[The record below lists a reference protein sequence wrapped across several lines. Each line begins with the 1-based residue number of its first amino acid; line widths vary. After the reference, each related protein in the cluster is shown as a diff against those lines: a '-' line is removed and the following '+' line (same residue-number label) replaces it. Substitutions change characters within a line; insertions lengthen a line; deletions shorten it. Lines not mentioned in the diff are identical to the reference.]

1 MAVQE
6 IIMVVGQSPLDDK
19 YGFNAVSEMTY
30 GSFIPAKLA
39 GGYVDSLEMDESA
52 GSVVLTLASGAND
65 LGTTAGITLES
76 GATIDLTGVA
86 GVYTAGTPST
96 TFTDIVVAKDDGVQ
110 NMIIGPL
117 AIFSS
122 GGTTSSTTIDIV
134 LDAATTTSVTASNWT
149 VEINGTTNNVVTDAS
164 ISGSTVTLTVT
175 DAITVG
181 QTITV
186 SHLRTNYIVAITD
199 QAVTN
204 NEA

>member
-1 MAVQE
+1 MAVSE

-76 GATIDLTGVA
+76 GQTIDLTGVA

-96 TFTDIVVAKDDGVQ
+96 TFTDVVVAKDDGVQ
-110 NMIIGPL
+110 NMVIGPL

-134 LDAATTTSVTASNWT
+134 LDSATTTTVTASNWT